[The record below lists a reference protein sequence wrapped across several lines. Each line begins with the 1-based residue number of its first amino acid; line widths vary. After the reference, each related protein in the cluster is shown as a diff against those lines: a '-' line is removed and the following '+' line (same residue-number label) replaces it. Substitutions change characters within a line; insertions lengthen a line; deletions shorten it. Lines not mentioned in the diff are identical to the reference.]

1 VELFPADSVVR
12 RLIAKVEAR
21 NISSASLPLDVRSRL
36 YYEAHITIEPQVGE
50 TFAERLQE
58 CAESKGWRMSA
69 FLMLQAHLDPPKAFV
84 SYRSEQLRDIC
95 EAVADMA
102 RTLERCG
109 FTVLRWKIEDT
120 LFDSNRGDEL

>member
-1 VELFPADSVVR
+1 MELFPADSVVR

-36 YYEAHITIEPQVGE
+36 YYEAHITIEPVQRGTIHWDNLNDIASEKKWHVSRFTLE
-50 TFAERLQE
+50 D
-58 CAESKGWRMSA
+58 KG
-69 FLMLQAHLDPPKAFV
+69 DFV

-120 LFDSNRGDEL
+120 LFDSKRGDEL